1 MALEATARGL
11 RSICVFCGSAA
22 GTDPKWGAA
31 AGAFGAELAR
41 RRLRLVYGGSRQGL
55 MGRLANACLEA
66 GGEVVGVIPQA
77 LVEREA
83 AHRHL
88 SDLRVVGT
96 LAERKAMMVQL
107 ADAFVALPGGYGTLD
122 ELGEVL
128 TMRQLD
134 LHAKPIGVLN
144 VDGYYDL
151 LTGFLDQATR
161 CGFIREMN
169 RGFLLSAAD
178 AGTLLDALQH
188 AAESSRAL
196 SPL

>member
-1 MALEATARGL
+1 MAREATAQRL
-11 RSICVFCGSAA
+11 RSVCVFCGSAA
-22 GTDPKWGAA
+22 GRDPAWGEAA
-31 AGAFGAELAR
+31 ANFGAELAAR
-41 RRLRLVYGGSRQGL
+41 GLRLVYGGSRQGL
-55 MGRLANACLEA
+55 MGYLANACLA
-66 GGEVVGVIPQA
+66 GGGEVVGVIPQT

-128 TMRQLD
+128 TLRQLD

-144 VDGYYDL
+144 VNGYYDL
-151 LTGFLDQATR
+151 LTAFLDQATR
-161 CGFIREMN
+161 SGFIREAN
-169 RGFLLSAAD
+169 RGFLLSD
-178 AGTLLDALQH
+178 AEVGPLLDALQR
-188 AAESSRAL
+188 AAERSKAL
-196 SPL
+196 QPL